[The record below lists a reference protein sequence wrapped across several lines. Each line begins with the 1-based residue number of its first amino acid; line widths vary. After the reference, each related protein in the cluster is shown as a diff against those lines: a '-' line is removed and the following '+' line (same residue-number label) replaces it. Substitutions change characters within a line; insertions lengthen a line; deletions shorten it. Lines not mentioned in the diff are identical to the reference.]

1 MTINQQI
8 QLFSNIADAH
18 KQIKD
23 FGFGE
28 PWQIEEAMNK
38 KKGVKYPMMWVA
50 PISSTTFEQVEERT
64 YMFMIFD
71 LVSKT
76 KEADKNNRNE
86 VWSDAEDILKDIIK
100 IFKYESD
107 DYELVNDPILFPF
120 QEEMTD
126 WVTGYRA
133 ELTIRTQFSKNYCD
147 VPAYPFISP
156 EYLALT
162 TVTIKDQF
170 GNVLATL
177 KGGQSYEV
185 TVFDTIQDT
194 ITLNVTT
201 ITDQL

>member
-18 KQIKD
+18 KQIKE

-86 VWSDAEDILKDIIK
+86 VWSDAEQILKDIVK

-133 ELTIRTQFSKNYCD
+133 ELTIRTNFAKNYCD

>member
-86 VWSDAEDILKDIIK
+86 VWSDAEDILKDPPLEVLTDRLNILRSK
-100 IFKYESD
+100 I
-107 DYELVNDPILFPF
+107 NN
-120 QEEMTD
+120 
-126 WVTGYRA
+126 GY
-133 ELTIRTQFSKNYCD
+133 
-147 VPAYPFISP
+147 
-156 EYLALT
+156 
-162 TVTIKDQF
+162 
-170 GNVLATL
+170 
-177 KGGQSYEV
+177 
-185 TVFDTIQDT
+185 
-194 ITLNVTT
+194 LNNG
-201 ITDQL
+201 I